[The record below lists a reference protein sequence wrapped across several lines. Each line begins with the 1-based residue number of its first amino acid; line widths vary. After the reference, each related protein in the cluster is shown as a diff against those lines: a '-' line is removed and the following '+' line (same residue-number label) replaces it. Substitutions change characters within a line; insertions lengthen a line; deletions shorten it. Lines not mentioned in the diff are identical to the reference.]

1 MTECLSDEWL
11 KFVNLR
17 HPVTQSRYNVHVLVI
32 DKAKIKIGSIELNG
46 CVYIPPM
53 AGVTDI
59 VYRKLCREFDPDVLL
74 STEMLSSKSL
84 TYAHKNSKTHRHT
97 ARMDIPE
104 DDPLTGIQLFGHE
117 PEVMAE
123 AAKIAEESGAK
134 FIDINMGCPVPKIV
148 KGQDGAALLR
158 EPDLACDIVRA
169 VIAATKLP
177 VTVKTRLGWCAQT
190 MQTPELA
197 KRFEDLG
204 VKAMTIHGRTR
215 SQLYSGEAN
224 WEEIAKVVSA
234 IKIPVFANGD
244 IKNLE
249 DAKNVLKVTGAA
261 GMAIARATMGKPWFS
276 KQVNHYIRTGEIL
289 SEPNVQERLTLALKH
304 CQMLVEYKGPEIGI
318 RESRRHIVSYTAG
331 MKGAAKIRPQILAIN
346 SVAEAEK
353 LIDELLV
360 LNS

>member
-1 MTECLSDEWL
+1 
-11 KFVNLR
+11 
-17 HPVTQSRYNVHVLVI
+17 
-32 DKAKIKIGSIELNG
+32 
-46 CVYIPPM
+46 M

-104 DDPLTGIQLFGHE
+104 GDPLTGIQLFGHE

-123 AAKIAEESGAK
+123 AAEIAEESGAK
-134 FIDINMGCPVPKIV
+134 FIDINMGCPVSKIV
-148 KGQDGAALLR
+148 KGQDGAALMR

-177 VTVKTRLGWCAQT
+177 VTVKTRLGWCAES
-190 MQTPELA
+190 MHTPELA
-197 KRFEDLG
+197 RRFEGLG
-204 VKAMTIHGRTR
+204 VQAMTIHGRTR
-215 SQLYSGEAN
+215 SQLYSGQAN
-224 WEEIAKVVSA
+224 WDQIAKVVSA
-234 IKIPVFANGD
+234 VKIPIFANGD
-244 IKNLE
+244 IKDLE
-249 DAKNVLKVTGAA
+249 DAKKVLEVTGAA

-289 SEPNVQERLTLALKH
+289 PEPNIHERLALAIKH
-304 CQMLVEYKGPEIGI
+304 CRMLVEYKGIEIGI
-318 RESRRHIVSYTAG
+318 RESRRHIVSYTSG
-331 MKGAAKIRPQILAIN
+331 MKGAAKIRPLILAVN
-346 SVAEAEK
+346 SVEEAEK
-353 LIDELLV
+353 LINELLV